1 MATNVTNNFFQ
12 RLPTF
17 IWLVFGHTISVQRL
31 YTFYEVFVVYPSC
44 FQSLILHLHSY
55 VSKPDELCKEQKLLN
70 IYMFYIIVNFA
81 EIRPFIN
88 INLCLKYIIKNLH
101 GLISEFLDMN
111 NIFWFQ
117 RKITCL
123 VRQFLFPTLYFRW
136 DLRLVSTNIQI
147 TS

>member
-1 MATNVTNNFFQ
+1 MHLRYISQHMATNVTNSFFQ

-31 YTFYEVFVVYPSC
+31 YTFYEVFVVSPSC
-44 FQSLILHLHSY
+44 FQSLILHLHSH

-81 EIRPFIN
+81 EGLRHFIN
-88 INLCLKYIIKNLH
+88 INLCLKYIIKNLP

-111 NIFWFQ
+111 NIF
-117 RKITCL
+117 
-123 VRQFLFPTLYFRW
+123 
-136 DLRLVSTNIQI
+136 
-147 TS
+147 